1 MQERMRNCMYRI
13 DLPLARA
20 RYAGSGPG
28 GFSIDP
34 IKPLK
39 NDIIINEYEFTKKK
53 PLHYTPTVQNST
65 PEVYQL

>member
-39 NDIIINEYEFTKKK
+39 NDIIIYEFTKKK
-53 PLHYTPTVQNST
+53 ENRPTTKHLQRT

>member
-53 PLHYTPTVQNST
+53 PLH
-65 PEVYQL
+65 